1 MIKEMLPVNRGR
13 VDDADAVFYKEKT
26 GRDITKTELRLLP
39 LLHHMYMTT
48 DPVNGNR
55 INQEEHDVLKQMTDS
70 GFIAFGRARR
80 LVGFYDVKMSKESWD
95 VIVKMLYDTYA
106 AKVKEQPELKGSYQE
121 LVGRE
126 IDRDEMTA
134 IFKLC
139 SAVMNGGYIDEK
151 DLTQK
156 VMAAFNRFNKKGL
169 IYFAPRGPEAERYNV
184 AIAEVFWY
192 AINDVLFSNVAIVEE
207 VE

>member
-1 MIKEMLPVNRGR
+1 MITEMLPVNRGR

-26 GRDITKTELRLLP
+26 GREITKTELRLLP
-39 LLHHMYMTT
+39 MLHNMYMTT

-55 INQEEHDVLKQMTDS
+55 INQEEHEVLKQMTDA
-70 GFIAFGRARR
+70 GFIAFGRAHGN
-80 LVGFYDVKMSKESWD
+80 VGFYDVKMNKESWD
-95 VIVKMLYDTYA
+95 VMVKMLYDTYA
-106 AKVKEQPELKGSYQE
+106 AKVKEQPDLKGSYQE

-139 SAVMNGGYIDEK
+139 SAVMNGGYIEEE

-184 AIAEVFWY
+184 AITEVFWY
-192 AINDVLFSNVAIVEE
+192 AINEVLFSNVAIVEE

>member
-55 INQEEHDVLKQMTDS
+55 INQEEHVILTAMKDA
-70 GFIAFGRARR
+70 GFIEFGRARR
-80 LVGFYDVKMSKESWD
+80 MVGFYDVKMSKESWN

-106 AKVKEQPELKGSYQE
+106 AKVKEQPEIKGSYQD

-139 SAVMNGGYIDEK
+139 YAVMNGGYIDEN

-156 VMAAFNRFNKKGL
+156 VMAAFNRFSKKGL

-184 AIAEVFWY
+184 AITEVMWY
-192 AINDVLFSNVAIVEE
+192 AINEVLFENVVKKE

>member
-1 MIKEMLPVNRGR
+1 MITEMLPVNRGR

-26 GRDITKTELRLLP
+26 GREITKTELRLLP
-39 LLHHMYMTT
+39 MLHNMYMTT

-55 INQEEHDVLKQMTDS
+55 INQEEHEVLKQMTDA
-70 GFIAFGRARR
+70 GFIAFGRAHGN
-80 LVGFYDVKMSKESWD
+80 VGFYDVKMNKESWN
-95 VIVKMLYDTYA
+95 VMVKMLYDTYA
-106 AKVKEQPELKGSYQE
+106 AKVKEQPDLKGSYQE

-139 SAVMNGGYIDEK
+139 SAVMNGGYIEEE

-184 AIAEVFWY
+184 AITEVFWY
-192 AINDVLFSNVAIVEE
+192 AINEVLFSNVAIVKE